1 MDFSEQ
7 DADAFGEDYDVH
19 DGGAEAEAD
28 GGGGDS
34 SGSSSPS
41 SSSSSSAAASSSS
54 SSGASSRSS
63 SGDGE
68 GEEGADEGDGEEY
81 DSSNV
86 VATRGAGAGGYRDE
100 ERGEDEDVEDERDLF
115 GSDNEEYVRTPARSN
130 YLVPVLP
137 AIRNTN
143 NHSRGG
149 FGGRGGRGPPLL
161 PRPGGHPGRHN
172 FGYGRFSHGNGRN
185 VEGFVSEM
193 KLNKSE
199 ETLSRKAV
207 AFQEPCEISCLSRV
221 EGGDVYF
228 DDRSLRLF
236 KREICD
242 YVGADLNKGFES
254 FIEKRDL
261 GSEGFGDL
269 LACIRHSNI
278 PLQNNIHFVTYR
290 NNLNKILATAY
301 LREPWKMG
309 VHKRGSVVY
318 LDVHKL
324 PERPKSEVERR
335 RCFWG
340 YSFENL
346 ATENGEDGR
355 GIDANVEFCSV
366 IKTKLGAHRIIM
378 GAEMDCCDA
387 TDDGRRFYV
396 ELKTSRELE
405 YHTVEAYEKEK
416 LLRFWIQSFLAGVP
430 YVVVGFRN
438 DAGVLVRTER
448 LRTKDITQKVKAK
461 NYWQGGVC
469 LAFADEVLC
478 WLYGT
483 VRENEDYVL
492 QFVHPFNRLELLRA
506 QSPCPEA
513 ITLHVQQLSGSAD

>member
-7 DADAFGEDYDVH
+7 DVDVFEEYDAGD
-19 DGGAEAEAD
+19 GAEPEAE
-28 GGGGDS
+28 GGGGGAS

-54 SSGASSRSS
+54 SSGASSGRSS
-63 SGDGE
+63 SAAGGGAD
-68 GEEGADEGDGEEY
+68 EEGADDAEF
-81 DSSNV
+81 DSLP
-86 VATRGAGAGGYRDE
+86 TRHAAVYRDE
-100 ERGEDEDVEDERDLF
+100 YEEEEEARDLF
-115 GSDNEEYVRTPARSN
+115 GSDNEDYVKTPARSN

-137 AIRNTN
+137 QIRNTN
-143 NHSRGG
+143 FSR
-149 FGGRGGRGPPLL
+149 GGRGGRGPPLL
-161 PRPGGHPGRHN
+161 PRPGGHPGGRNN
-172 FGYGRFSHGNGRN
+172 FGHGGRFSYGNGRN

-207 AFQEPCEISCLSRV
+207 AFQEPCEFACYSRV
-221 EGGDVYF
+221 DGGDVYF

-236 KREICD
+236 KRNICD
-242 YVGADLNKGFES
+242 YVGEDLNKGFET
-254 FIEKRDL
+254 FTEKRDL
-261 GSEGFGDL
+261 GSQGFGDL
-269 LACIRHSNI
+269 LSCIRNSNL
-278 PLQNNIHFVTYR
+278 PLQNIHFVTYR

-301 LREPWKMG
+301 LKDPWKMG
-309 VHKRGSVVY
+309 VHKRNGVVY

-324 PERPKSEVERR
+324 PERPQSEIERR

-346 ATENGEDGR
+346 ATENSIDEEGR
-355 GIDANVEFCSV
+355 GIDANVEYCSV

-405 YHTVEAYEKEK
+405 YHTVEKYEKEK
-416 LLRFWIQSFLAGVP
+416 LLRFWIQSFLAGVS

-483 VRENEDYVL
+483 VKENEDYIL
-492 QFVHPFNRLELLRA
+492 QFAHPFQRLELLRA
-506 QSPCPEA
+506 QSPCPET
-513 ITLHVQQLSGSAD
+513 ITRHVEELSGAAH

>member
-7 DADAFGEDYDVH
+7 DVDVFGEDFD
-19 DGGAEAEAD
+19 AEAD
-28 GGGGDS
+28 GGGGAS

-41 SSSSSSAAASSSS
+41 SSSSSSAAGSSS
-54 SSGASSRSS
+54 SSGASSGRSS
-63 SGDGE
+63 SGGAGGGGGE
-68 GEEGADEGDGEEY
+68 GEGEDGADQGDAREY
-81 DSSNV
+81 DDDPFDIV
-86 VATRGAGAGGYRDE
+86 PARAAGGYGDE
-100 ERGEDEDVEDERDLF
+100 ERGEEYVEEEEEEEERDLF
-115 GSDNEEYVRTPARSN
+115 GSDNEDYVKTPARSN

-137 AIRNTN
+137 SIRNTN
-143 NHSRGG
+143 NHPRGG
-149 FGGRGGRGPPLL
+149 FGGRNGRGGGLL

-207 AFQEPCEISCLSRV
+207 AFQEPCEIACYSRV

-236 KREICD
+236 KRNICD
-242 YVGADLNKGFES
+242 YAGENLNKGFES

-269 LACIRHSNI
+269 LACIRNSTI
-278 PLQNNIHFVTYR
+278 PLQNIHFVTYR

-309 VHKRGSVVY
+309 VHKRNGVVY

-324 PERPKSEVERR
+324 LERPQSEVERR
-335 RCFWG
+335 RCYWG

-346 ATENGEDGR
+346 ATENSIDEDGR

-405 YHTVEAYEKEK
+405 YHTVEKYEKEK

-438 DAGVLVRTER
+438 D
-448 LRTKDITQKVKAK
+448 KD
-461 NYWQGGVC
+461 
-469 LAFADEVLC
+469 
-478 WLYGT
+478 
-483 VRENEDYVL
+483 EDYIL
-492 QFVHPFNRLELLRA
+492 QFAQPFNRLELLRA
-506 QSPCPEA
+506 QSPCPDA
-513 ITLHVQQLSGSAD
+513 ITQHVEQLSGTTG